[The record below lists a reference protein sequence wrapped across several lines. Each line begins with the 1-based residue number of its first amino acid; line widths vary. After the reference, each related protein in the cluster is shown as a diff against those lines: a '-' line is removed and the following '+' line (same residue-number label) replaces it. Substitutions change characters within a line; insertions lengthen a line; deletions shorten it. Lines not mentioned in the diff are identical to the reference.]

1 MELKKYLYTERIVPE
16 IDKIKTMNEM
26 GAKGWR
32 VHSTEQWPDGVHI
45 LFESEGVR
53 DL

>member
-1 MELKKYLYTERIVPE
+1 MELKKYLYTERTVQE
-16 IDKIKTMNEM
+16 SEKTKVMNEM

-45 LFESEGVR
+45 LFEYERVR
-53 DL
+53 D